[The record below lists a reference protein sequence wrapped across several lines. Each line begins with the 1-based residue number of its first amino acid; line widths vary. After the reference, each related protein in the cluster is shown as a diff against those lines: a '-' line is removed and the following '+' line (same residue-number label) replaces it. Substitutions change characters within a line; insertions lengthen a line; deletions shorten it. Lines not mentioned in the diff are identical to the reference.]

1 MLFQFVWQGPIGKV
15 KKEVL
20 FKDYTNGGLKKI
32 NPTAFIN
39 SLKSTWIRRAIQ
51 SEKIKPNIESNHV
64 DLELLTTAGDKYN
77 EISIE
82 NCKNEFWKDV
92 LHAWQYILSK
102 TTTYDSWASFLHNPI
117 WYNNKLKFNHTC
129 FSYKDWYRK
138 GVRIVN
144 DLVKEIGEFYSFAE
158 FERKYNINI
167 NFLKYHGFISCLK
180 KYSENFDRDNV
191 SKI

>member
-1 MLFQFVWQGPIGKV
+1 
-15 KKEVL
+15 VL

-92 LHAWQYILSK
+92 LHAWLQ
-102 TTTYDSWASFLHNPI
+102 
-117 WYNNKLKFNHTC
+117 
-129 FSYKDWYRK
+129 
-138 GVRIVN
+138 
-144 DLVKEIGEFYSFAE
+144 
-158 FERKYNINI
+158 
-167 NFLKYHGFISCLK
+167 
-180 KYSENFDRDNV
+180 
-191 SKI
+191 

>member
-1 MLFQFVWQGPIGKV
+1 LPYK
-15 KKEVL
+15 
-20 FKDYTNGGLKKI
+20 LK
-32 NPTAFIN
+32 N
-39 SLKSTWIRRAIQ
+39 
-51 SEKIKPNIESNHV
+51 
-64 DLELLTTAGDKYN
+64 
-77 EISIE
+77 E

-117 WYNNKLKFNHTC
+117 WYNNKLKFNHTY

-144 DLVKEIGEFYSFAE
+144 DLVKENGEFYSFAE

-167 NFLKYHGFISCLK
+167 NFLKYQYCIHISGALFTFQK
-180 KYSENFDRDNV
+180 TSIFLGIYGY
-191 SKI
+191 